1 MTAIWYAQIRKGEI
15 ERVKQANIVKRIVF
29 GLLGTAVITSFI
41 LFASNIYSAEQAA
54 LTEEPSLDIDTKD
67 ENLSIRM
74 SERHMLLQPQ
84 AASPSETADAIPSGQ
99 EETALHNPDQSSQ
112 ETDAIED
119 SPEQKDAKKQ
129 EASQEQEDA
138 QKQEDAASK
147 NTSDR
152 KKKQKSDKKAKQF
165 CTVTEEYFSDALFIG
180 DSRTVGMLQSHLLSN
195 ASYYAK
201 TGIGIGDILS
211 ERIVNES
218 GTMISVSEALCLHT
232 FSKVYIMIGIN
243 DISSG
248 DTEWFTQQYK
258 EILDT
263 VRNTQPNA
271 VIYIQGNIPMSYGT
285 QDLNGALNNKN
296 LSLRNEASRA
306 LADKNTIFY
315 LDIGSIY
322 ADDNGNLQ
330 PCYTTDGLHVMPD
343 YYSLWVDYLLH
354 HAIV

>member
-1 MTAIWYAQIRKGEI
+1 MTAIWHAQIRKGEI

-84 AASPSETADAIPSGQ
+84 AASPSETADAVPSGQ
-99 EETALHNPDQSSQ
+99 EETALHSPDQSNQ

-119 SPEQKDAKKQ
+119 SLEKDDSQKQDT
-129 EASQEQEDA
+129 SQEQD
-138 QKQEDAASK
+138 DAASK

-152 KKKQKSDKKAKQF
+152 EKKQKSGKKTKQF

-195 ASYYAK
+195 ACYYAK

-211 ERIVNES
+211 ERIVNEG

-258 EILDT
+258 NILDT

-306 LADKNTIFY
+306 LADKKTIFY